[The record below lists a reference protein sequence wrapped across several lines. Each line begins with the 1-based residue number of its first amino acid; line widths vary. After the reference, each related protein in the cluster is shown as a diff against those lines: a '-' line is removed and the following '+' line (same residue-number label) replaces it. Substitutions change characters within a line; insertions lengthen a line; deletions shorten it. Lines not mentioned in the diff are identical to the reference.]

1 VPRSVWQLAFVYLT
15 TTDFTTV
22 QTTGWLEIDG
32 IRWDIDSEGPVSLHY
47 GARLPSYAYCV
58 TVPDRSHKA
67 PRVLLA
73 SVAGDN
79 VRVFGQQVKALTLTY
94 AYGGGGV
101 PPRRYHLGRVKPQR
115 LPVGF
120 LGEIALTE
128 IHPFA
133 HQLLGV
139 EAITASAMA
148 TLHRP
153 LRKAIVLGRVMLDYR
168 GSIYT
173 QTLT

>member
-1 VPRSVWQLAFVYLT
+1 
-15 TTDFTTV
+15 
-22 QTTGWLEIDG
+22 
-32 IRWDIDSEGPVSLHY
+32 VSIHY

-58 TVPDRSHKA
+58 TVPNRAHREA
-67 PRVLLA
+67 PRLLLA

-79 VRVFGQQVKALTLTY
+79 FRVFGQQVKALALTY
-94 AYGGGGV
+94 AYGSGGV
-101 PPRRYHLGRVKPQR
+101 PPRRYHLGRVKPRR

-120 LGEIALTE
+120 LGAIELAD

-139 EAITASAMA
+139 EAITATAMA

-153 LRKAIVLGRVMLDYR
+153 SRNALALGRVMLDYR
-168 GSIYT
+168 GSVYT